1 MKLLV
6 ISDAADPGL
15 WDHFSKDKLGGADA
29 SYLCLLRAGTKGLQ
43 EDCPSRP
50 ETYSCKVGDLITK
63 CNDMASEQQCS
74 ACLLSH

>member
-29 SYLCLLRAGTKGLQ
+29 IL
-43 EDCPSRP
+43 
-50 ETYSCKVGDLITK
+50 SCGDLPSKIGR
-63 CNDMASEQQCS
+63 ASCRERV
-74 ACLLSH
+74 

>member
-29 SYLCLLRAGTKGLQ
+29 ILSCGDL
-43 EDCPSRP
+43 PSR
-50 ETYSCKVGDLITK
+50 
-63 CNDMASEQQCS
+63 
-74 ACLLSH
+74 